1 MNDAQTQR
9 EAAIKAFLKAS
20 GWAKASRAAAAG
32 DASSRRYERLT
43 MGGKKAILMD
53 APRGAEAPA
62 EPVGADEAA
71 RKALGYNAAARLA
84 GPEPAAFVCIAEA
97 LTARGFSA
105 PHILARDLEQG
116 FLLLEDLG
124 DDLFASVIEKNPAE
138 EARLYAAAVDTLA
151 AIYRSSFPADLTS
164 GEARWRLRSY
174 DRLALQTEVDLLLEW
189 YGADQGVEISAH
201 ARAAWSEIW
210 TQLFKV
216 LDAHAPGLAL
226 RDFHAENIF
235 WLPERQAP
243 QRVGLIDF
251 QDGLL
256 APPAYDLV
264 SLLEDARRDVNPD
277 LRSGLIARFCEK
289 AGVENDAAF
298 QNAYSVMGAQRNA
311 KILGIFVR
319 LAVRDNKPDYR
330 RLIPRVKNL
339 FLRDIQ
345 GEIFAPLRGWLET
358 HMPDLLKPAITSAM
372 VLAAGHGTRMRP
384 LTDDRSK
391 AMVEVGGQP
400 LIAHMLERLSQ
411 AGVTRAVVN
420 VHAHADHLER
430 YLKSRT
436 GLPKIIISDERE
448 ALLETGGGVVK
459 ALDLLGEGPAY
470 ICNIDAVWLENAS
483 ALGGLYADWNPEIM
497 DDLLLLAPL
506 KETLGYSGKGDF
518 ERAEDG
524 AITRRAGDH
533 APFVYAGVQI
543 ANLDPL
549 RSFKPIAF
557 SRNKVWDV
565 SLAKGRAYGCALDG
579 FWMHVG
585 DPNARAEAEDILKR
599 GKTVKPNVSLNG

>member
-1 MNDAQTQR
+1 
-9 EAAIKAFLKAS
+9 
-20 GWAKASRAAAAG
+20 
-32 DASSRRYERLT
+32 
-43 MGGKKAILMD
+43 
-53 APRGAEAPA
+53 
-62 EPVGADEAA
+62 
-71 RKALGYNAAARLA
+71 
-84 GPEPAAFVCIAEA
+84 
-97 LTARGFSA
+97 
-105 PHILARDLEQG
+105 
-116 FLLLEDLG
+116 
-124 DDLFASVIEKNPAE
+124 
-138 EARLYAAAVDTLA
+138 
-151 AIYRSSFPADLTS
+151 
-164 GEARWRLRSY
+164 
-174 DRLALQTEVDLLLEW
+174 
-189 YGADQGVEISAH
+189 
-201 ARAAWSEIW
+201 
-210 TQLFKV
+210 
-216 LDAHAPGLAL
+216 LAL

-319 LAVRDNKPDYR
+319 LAKRDNKPDYR

-436 GLPKIIISDERE
+436 VFYCLP
-448 ALLETGGGVVK
+448 
-459 ALDLLGEGPAY
+459 
-470 ICNIDAVWLENAS
+470 
-483 ALGGLYADWNPEIM
+483 
-497 DDLLLLAPL
+497 
-506 KETLGYSGKGDF
+506 
-518 ERAEDG
+518 
-524 AITRRAGDH
+524 
-533 APFVYAGVQI
+533 
-543 ANLDPL
+543 PL
-549 RSFKPIAF
+549 RKLWAIAARVTLSGLRTGR
-557 SRNKVWDV
+557 SRAAPAIMRPL
-565 SLAKGRAYGCALDG
+565 SMRACKLQ
-579 FWMHVG
+579 
-585 DPNARAEAEDILKR
+585 ILTR
-599 GKTVKPNVSLNG
+599 YAVLSP